1 MVCKLELSGNIFV
14 FRPENTVAQCG
25 LVQLHGV
32 CTEDGDLII
41 SC

>member
-32 CTEDGDLII
+32 CKDDGDLII